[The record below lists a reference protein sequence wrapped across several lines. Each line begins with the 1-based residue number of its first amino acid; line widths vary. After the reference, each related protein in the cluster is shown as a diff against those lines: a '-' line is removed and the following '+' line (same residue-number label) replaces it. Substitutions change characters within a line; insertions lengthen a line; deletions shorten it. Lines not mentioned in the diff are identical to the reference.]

1 MKANKAFLS
10 VFLACLVGFAFLGCA
25 KKIIYKQVKIPVKC
39 DVVLPTRPSEHLEGL
54 EYLKELLIYTEH
66 LEKDLNFCTQKQEQ
80 K

>member
-10 VFLACLVGFAFLGCA
+10 VFLACFFSFAFLGCA
-25 KKIIYKQVKIPVKC
+25 KKIIYQQVKIPVKC
-39 DVVLPTRPSEHLEGL
+39 DIVLPSRPSERLEGL
-54 EYLKELLIYTEH
+54 EYLKELLIYTEL